1 MSRSA
6 IARRRQSSGTKHA
19 TIISASTITIVIAPA
34 SQGSSRSSRTSDA
47 WYSPVTNLVEVV
59 AGNHGRVGRAQLL
72 GELRLAL
79 EADAERVLGELGEGE
94 HLAGDLE
101 HRCLR
106 AEGEGLGHPRKDRH
120 SFRSSA
126 ASTHRPGGTSSGS
139 PKLESSSGPR
149 KVVISAIPSPSSVS
163 TEMLRGRKL
172 CHSSSQR

>member
-1 MSRSA
+1 MS
-6 IARRRQSSGTKHA
+6 I
-19 TIISASTITIVIAPA
+19 
-34 SQGSSRSSRTSDA
+34 
-47 WYSPVTNLVEVV
+47 

-101 HRCLR
+101 HRYVF
-106 AEGEGLGHPRKDRH
+106 APKGKVSANPRKDRH
-120 SFRSSA
+120 SFRGSA